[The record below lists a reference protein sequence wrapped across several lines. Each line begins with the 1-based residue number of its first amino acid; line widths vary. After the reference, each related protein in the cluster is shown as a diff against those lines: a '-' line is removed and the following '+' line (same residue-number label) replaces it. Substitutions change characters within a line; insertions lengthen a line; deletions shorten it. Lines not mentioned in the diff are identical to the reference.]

1 MQKGNIKIGLDFLFL
16 FCAKAVFIPRH
27 NNHLVRVRIASWFG
41 LKYLFWS
48 LQSQLEMVL
57 TPLAHLAALLNAIS
71 QHLPDRCDRGLIST
85 HKHSVNECGMLDWLQ
100 M

>member
-48 LQSQLEMVL
+48 LQSQLKMVL
-57 TPLAHLAALLNAIS
+57 TPLAHLAALLNAIR
-71 QHLPDRCDRGLIST
+71 QGAN
-85 HKHSVNECGMLDWLQ
+85 KHT
-100 M
+100 